1 MCVCVCVCGDL
12 QTQKP
17 NTSEIK
23 SERPASLCVCV
34 IKDHYRKSPLK
45 DLSFSMGK
53 LSTLCPSLSLS
64 LTHTHTQQKHTNTY
78 TTNTMLTQQTI
89 KWGYLLLQP
98 GKSDQPC
105 QGQVRCL
112 SHYVIGGRY
121 NGDQALKHSRLPN
134 HGPSVNDCATEEF

>member
-1 MCVCVCVCGDL
+1 MV
-12 QTQKP
+12 QP
-17 NTSEIK
+17 PPPPPPI
-23 SERPASLCVCV
+23 
-34 IKDHYRKSPLK
+34 PLH
-45 DLSFSMGK
+45 
-53 LSTLCPSLSLS
+53 
-64 LTHTHTQQKHTNTY
+64 THTHTTNTHKHMHTY

-121 NGDQALKHSRLPN
+121 NGDLALKHYLLPN